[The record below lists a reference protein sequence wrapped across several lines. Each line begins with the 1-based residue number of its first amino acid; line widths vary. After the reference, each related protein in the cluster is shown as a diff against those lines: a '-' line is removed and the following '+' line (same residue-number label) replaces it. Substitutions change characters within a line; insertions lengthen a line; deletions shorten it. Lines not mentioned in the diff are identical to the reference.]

1 MGLALVTRIPSLMEA
16 QIAAGA
22 LRAAGIAAEVFDQGF
37 GAMEAPVIES
47 LGGYRLMAPA
57 EQVALARETL
67 RAIRAAP
74 LPPEPED
81 DPAERRDGSPGPWG
95 EPAVTSAAV
104 RRKGMRIVAFLLL
117 AAPSIAFVFARLL
130 AVQAP

>member
-22 LRAAGIAAEVFDQGF
+22 LRASGIAAEVFDQGF

-57 EQVALARETL
+57 EQVALARATL
-67 RAIRAAP
+67 RAIRANPIPREPDEDPTELWAP
-74 LPPEPED
+74 
-81 DPAERRDGSPGPWG
+81 PATSTRARR
-95 EPAVTSAAV
+95 T
-104 RRKGMRIVAFLLL
+104 GMRIIALLFLAGPLVAFL
-117 AAPSIAFVFARLL
+117 IARLL
-130 AVQAP
+130 AQP